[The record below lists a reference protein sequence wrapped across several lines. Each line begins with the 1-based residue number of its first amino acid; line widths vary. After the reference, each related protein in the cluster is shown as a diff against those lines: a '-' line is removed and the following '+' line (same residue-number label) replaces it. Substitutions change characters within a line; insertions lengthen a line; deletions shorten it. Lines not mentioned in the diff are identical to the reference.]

1 MIASMQPIEED
12 THLDIHIRPPDCG
25 VFITPEDIKKFQEAK
40 IKVNITIHE
49 YKQNYTRR
57 YLQQY
62 THDLMRQADSVQFLT
77 NQTEI
82 TQLLPLLMGIVIR
95 ETQMNL
101 LALLKR

>member
-1 MIASMQPIEED
+1 MQPIDAD

-25 VFITPEDIKKFQEAK
+25 VFTTPEDIKSFQKAG

-62 THDLMRQADSVQFLT
+62 THDLMREANSVQFF
-77 NQTEI
+77 N
-82 TQLLPLLMGIVIR
+82 
-95 ETQMNL
+95 
-101 LALLKR
+101 KKK